1 MRPLSHAAPRVA
13 MLSAILLTSCLDAS
27 HDAIPT
33 SPMHVAGRQASPS
46 TTSYPDSY
54 IEHSRRVLHGAAV
67 RGGCRFTTRDSMR
80 AGEHVFEWSVA
91 YDPTF
96 CTLTLA
102 QGEYLGPP
110 QTVDG
115 ANRTA
120 SGSIPVAPAS
130 TGTLTLTSRRT
141 TRGGQLSTLDGEVT
155 CDNTL
160 DAAYTAYQHIWIE
173 DPVFLDVA
181 SDELWINYFS
191 RPQLNCIQDGSYTH
205 TAWWRRAPAGSSWTT
220 RRITRISLP
229 IGATSRPASCPR
241 WAIFSFVTPRFGRL
255 PA

>member
-1 MRPLSHAAPRVA
+1 
-13 MLSAILLTSCLDAS
+13 
-27 HDAIPT
+27 
-33 SPMHVAGRQASPS
+33 
-46 TTSYPDSY
+46 
-54 IEHSRRVLHGAAV
+54 
-67 RGGCRFTTRDSMR
+67 MR

-141 TRGGQLSTLDGEVT
+141 TRGGQLGTLDGEVT

-205 TAWWRRAPAGSSWTT
+205 TAWWRASTGWQLLDYKTNYAYIAADRSYITTSVLSAMGNLFFCDPSLWTFTSLDPNVIKAFPDAWAVMEWNFSISGDCSSLLHFQ
-220 RRITRISLP
+220 RD
-229 IGATSRPASCPR
+229 R
-241 WAIFSFVTPRFGRL
+241 WVQ
-255 PA
+255 